1 MPGVCIHGMN
11 INNLRYADDTALIA
25 NDPKKLQDIVNKV
38 KDESSKA
45 GLDMNVKKTKT
56 MVISRH
62 KEENNPVITVDGV
75 PLEMVD
81 IFKYL
86 GTLIVE
92 NAKTEVEIEARIKL
106 AKAQF
111 SAMSKMF
118 TSKRLKIKAN

>member
-1 MPGVCIHGMN
+1 
-11 INNLRYADDTALIA
+11 
-25 NDPKKLQDIVNKV
+25 
-38 KDESSKA
+38 
-45 GLDMNVKKTKT
+45 

-92 NAKTEVEIEARIKL
+92 NAKTEVEIETEEMREKVRVGGDYIIKGNSNVCFNFL
-106 AKAQF
+106 WIRYHPHGSLTNWDYSNDWERKNG
-111 SAMSKMF
+111 
-118 TSKRLKIKAN
+118 LKINTTWTSDVGIATHIAE